1 MRAFVILF
9 IGMIAGTVII
19 MVAACLACD
28 KGERDAQDD
37 LRRLY
42 NESDV
47 DDSAGTAEDDDKTM

>member
-1 MRAFVILF
+1 MILF

-37 LRRLY
+37 LRRVDD
-42 NESDV
+42 ESNV